1 MRLNMRLVAG
11 VAGAAAI
18 LGAPAP
24 AAAQGAGMVGVVVA
38 ALEHAAP
45 TLPAGRAMLDP
56 RLVCS
61 VRLAGWTCP
70 AEVHQRT
77 AELGLELGSREFS
90 YLCATSSG
98 SCRLVGP
105 DVLLE
110 LSAPRI
116 FRRTASVVLDVWW
129 RTDDPERPVGQRRSH
144 LHLERD
150 DEGGWSVVDED
161 LRLPTDAAGA

>member
-1 MRLNMRLVAG
+1 MRLNIRIAAG

-18 LGAPAP
+18 LAAPSP
-24 AAAQGAGMVGVVVA
+24 ARGQGADTVGVVVA
-38 ALEHAAP
+38 ALEHA
-45 TLPAGRAMLDP
+45 THSLPAGRAMVDP

-61 VRLAGWTCP
+61 ARLVGWSCP
-70 AEVHQRT
+70 PEVHERT

-90 YLCATSSG
+90 YLCMTSSDA
-98 SCRLVGP
+98 CRLVGP

-161 LRLPTDAAGA
+161 VRLPADATGA